1 MINSFS
7 HTFLKSSP
15 SLLPGILLLYISHCF
30 SSASITLDILEKSG
44 YILPRMKYQIV
55 IAKSAQEAFKKL
67 DARWRSALKEAM
79 RTHLESAPKQESKSR
94 IKRLRGLRQ
103 PQYRLRVD
111 RLRVF
116 YDVNDEQGRVEVLGF
131 VMKPEAEN
139 WLQEHGVPE

>member
-1 MINSFS
+1 LLSFY
-7 HTFLKSSP
+7 LKVSVDQFSYNLHNRQSSIANRQGGGD
-15 SLLPGILLLYISHCF
+15 LL
-30 SSASITLDILEKSG
+30 DNQEKSG

-67 DARWRSALKEAM
+67 DARWRSSLKEAM
-79 RTHLESAPKQESKSR
+79 RTHLENTPKQESKSR
-94 IKRLRGLRQ
+94 IKRLKGLRQ

-116 YDVNDEQGRVEVLGF
+116 YDVNDEKGRVEVLGF

-139 WLQEHGVPE
+139 WLKEHGVPE